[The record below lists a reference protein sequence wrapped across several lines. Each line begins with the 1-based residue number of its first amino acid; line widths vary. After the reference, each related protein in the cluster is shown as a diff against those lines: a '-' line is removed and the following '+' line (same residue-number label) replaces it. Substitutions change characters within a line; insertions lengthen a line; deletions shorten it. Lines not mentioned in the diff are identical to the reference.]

1 LRTSIYLGYRRLLY
15 KESDGLSNSYITNIA
30 EALSPSLM
38 HMHIRTLQKVASRY
52 APSRV
57 LSFDV
62 VHVFAALQM
71 IGNNGMTSR
80 NALCSGLV
88 LGEGTIKTL
97 VKHLKMQGLIETS
110 NRGTKMTAKGKG
122 ICEGLL
128 SAIPAEMSL
137 PKCSVSLSRFNYA
150 VLVREFGFAVGLG
163 IEQRDAAIKMGAA
176 GATTLLF
183 KDNKFVMPA
192 NSTDSLKKEPR
203 VRRMVVEKLN
213 PRGGDVIIIGSA
225 DSNEK
230 TAELGAKNA
239 ALLTIFS
246 HEKHHHR

>member
-1 LRTSIYLGYRRLLY
+1 
-15 KESDGLSNSYITNIA
+15 
-30 EALSPSLM
+30 M
-38 HMHIRTLQKVASRY
+38 HMYIMALEKVKSRY

-71 IGNNGMTSR
+71 IGKNNNTTSR
-80 NALCSGLV
+80 NALCEGLV
-88 LGEGTIKTL
+88 LGEGTVKTL

-110 NRGTKMTAKGKG
+110 NRGTKLSAKGKS
-122 ICEGLL
+122 ICEGLI
-128 SAIPAEMSL
+128 SAIPSEMSL
-137 PKCSVSLSRFNYA
+137 PKCSIALSRFNYA

-192 NSTDSLKKEPR
+192 NSDDSLKRER
-203 VRRMVVEKLN
+203 EIRRMIVEQLN
-213 PRGGDVIIIGSA
+213 PREGDVIIIGSA
-225 DSNEK
+225 DNNGK

-239 ALLTIFS
+239 ALLTIFG
-246 HEKHHHR
+246 HEKHHRHHH

>member
-1 LRTSIYLGYRRLLY
+1 M
-15 KESDGLSNSYITNIA
+15 YIT
-30 EALSPSLM
+30 
-38 HMHIRTLQKVASRY
+38 TLEKVTSRY

-71 IGNNGMTSR
+71 IGKNNNTTSR
-80 NALCSGLV
+80 NTLCTGLV

-110 NRGTKMTAKGKG
+110 NRGTKLTVKGKS

-137 PKCSVSLSRFNYA
+137 PKCSVALSRFNYA

-163 IEQRDAAIKMGAA
+163 IEQRDAAIKMGAK

-192 NSTDSLKKEPR
+192 NSDDSLKKER
-203 VRRMVVEKLN
+203 EVRRMLIEKLK
-213 PRGGDVIIIGSA
+213 PIEGDVIIIGSA
-225 DSNEK
+225 DNNGK

-246 HEKHHHR
+246 HEKHHRHHH

>member
-1 LRTSIYLGYRRLLY
+1 
-15 KESDGLSNSYITNIA
+15 
-30 EALSPSLM
+30 M
-38 HMHIRTLQKVASRY
+38 HMYIKMLEKVTSRY

-62 VHVFAALQM
+62 VHVFAGLQ
-71 IGNNGMTSR
+71 IIEKNNNITSR
-80 NALCSGLV
+80 NALRAGLV
-88 LGEGTIKTL
+88 LGEGTVKTL

-110 NRGTKMTAKGKG
+110 NRGTRLTAKGKS

-137 PKCSVSLSRFNYA
+137 PRCSIALSKFNYA
-150 VLVREFGFAVGLG
+150 VLVRDFGFAVGLG
-163 IEQRDAAIKMGAA
+163 IEQRDAAIKMGAT

-192 NSTDSLKKEPR
+192 NIDDSLKKEQEI
-203 VRRMVVEKLN
+203 RRMLIEKLN
-213 PRGGDVIIIGSA
+213 PKEGDVIIIGSA
-225 DSNEK
+225 NDNKK

-246 HEKHHHR
+246 HEKH

>member
-30 EALSPSLM
+30 EALSPSFM

-230 TAELGAKNA
+230 TAEIGAKNA

>member
-1 LRTSIYLGYRRLLY
+1 MH
-15 KESDGLSNSYITNIA
+15 KYIIML
-30 EALSPSLM
+30 E
-38 HMHIRTLQKVASRY
+38 KVASRH

-71 IGNNGMTSR
+71 IRNNGTTSR

-88 LGEGTIKTL
+88 LGEGTVKTL

-110 NRGTKMTAKGKG
+110 NRGAKMTAKGKG

-128 SAIPAEMSL
+128 LVIPAEMSL

-150 VLVREFGFAVGLG
+150 VLVKEFGFAVGLG
-163 IEQRDAAIKMGAA
+163 IEQRDAAIKMGAT

-192 NSTDSLKKEPR
+192 NSNDSLKKEPR
-203 VRRMVVEKLN
+203 VRRMLVEKLN
-213 PRGGDVIIIGSA
+213 PREGDVIIIGSA

-239 ALLTIFS
+239 ALLTVFN
-246 HEKHHHR
+246 HEKHHHHHNH

>member
-1 LRTSIYLGYRRLLY
+1 M
-15 KESDGLSNSYITNIA
+15 
-30 EALSPSLM
+30 ALE
-38 HMHIRTLQKVASRY
+38 KVTSRY

-71 IGNNGMTSR
+71 IVKGNNTTSR
-80 NALCSGLV
+80 NALCEGLV
-88 LGEGTIKTL
+88 LGEGTVRTL
-97 VKHLKMQGLIETS
+97 VKHLKMQGFIETS
-110 NRGTKMTAKGKG
+110 NRGTKLTAKGKS

-128 SAIPAEMSL
+128 SAIPSEMSL
-137 PKCSVSLSRFNYA
+137 PKCSIALSRFNYA

-163 IEQRDAAIKMGAA
+163 IEQRDAAIKMGAT

-192 NSTDSLKKEPR
+192 NSDDSLKMER
-203 VRRMVVEKLN
+203 EVRRMIVEQLN
-213 PRGGDVIIIGSA
+213 PREGDVIIIGSA
-225 DSNEK
+225 DNNGK

-239 ALLTIFS
+239 ALRTIFG
-246 HEKHHHR
+246 HEKHYRHHH

>member
-1 LRTSIYLGYRRLLY
+1 
-15 KESDGLSNSYITNIA
+15 
-30 EALSPSLM
+30 M
-38 HMHIRTLQKVASRY
+38 HMYIMALEKVTSRY

-71 IGNNGMTSR
+71 IGKNNNTTSR
-80 NALCSGLV
+80 NALCEGLV
-88 LGEGTIKTL
+88 LGEGTVKTL

-110 NRGTKMTAKGKG
+110 NRGTKLTAKGKS

-128 SAIPAEMSL
+128 SVIPSEMSL
-137 PKCSVSLSRFNYA
+137 PKCSVALSRFNYA

-163 IEQRDAAIKMGAA
+163 IEQRDAAIKMGAT

-192 NSTDSLKKEPR
+192 NSDDSLKRER
-203 VRRMVVEKLN
+203 EVRRMIVEQLN
-213 PRGGDVIIIGSA
+213 PREGDVIIIGSA
-225 DSNEK
+225 DNNGK

-239 ALLTIFS
+239 ALLTIFG
-246 HEKHHHR
+246 HEKHHRHHHHH

>member
-1 LRTSIYLGYRRLLY
+1 M
-15 KESDGLSNSYITNIA
+15 YITML
-30 EALSPSLM
+30 E
-38 HMHIRTLQKVASRY
+38 RVASRY
-52 APSRV
+52 APSRA
-57 LSFDV
+57 LSFDL
-62 VHVFAALQM
+62 VHVFVALQR
-71 IGNNGMTSR
+71 IGNKGVTSR

-88 LGEGTIKTL
+88 LGEGTVKTL

-110 NRGTKMTAKGKG
+110 NRGIKMTVKGNG
-122 ICEGLL
+122 VYEGLL

-137 PKCSVSLSRFNYA
+137 PKCSVALSRFNYA

-163 IEQRDAAIKMGAA
+163 IEQRDAAIKMGAT

-192 NSTDSLKKEPR
+192 SSNDSLKKER
-203 VRRMVVEKLN
+203 EVRRMLVEKLN
-213 PRGGDVIIIGSA
+213 PRDGDVIIIGSA

-246 HEKHHHR
+246 HEKHHHHHH

>member
-1 LRTSIYLGYRRLLY
+1 
-15 KESDGLSNSYITNIA
+15 
-30 EALSPSLM
+30 
-38 HMHIRTLQKVASRY
+38 
-52 APSRV
+52 
-57 LSFDV
+57 
-62 VHVFAALQM
+62 VFVALQR
-71 IGNNGMTSR
+71 IGNKGVTSR

-88 LGEGTIKTL
+88 LGEGTVKTL

-110 NRGTKMTAKGKG
+110 NRGIKMTAKGNG
-122 ICEGLL
+122 VYEGLL

-137 PKCSVSLSRFNYA
+137 PKCSVALSRFNYA

-163 IEQRDAAIKMGAA
+163 IEQRDAAIRMGAT

-192 NSTDSLKKEPR
+192 SSNDSLKKER
-203 VRRMVVEKLN
+203 EVRRMLVEKLN
-213 PRGGDVIIIGSA
+213 PRDGDVIIIGSA

-246 HEKHHHR
+246 HEKHHHHH

>member
-1 LRTSIYLGYRRLLY
+1 M
-15 KESDGLSNSYITNIA
+15 YIM
-30 EALSPSLM
+30 ALE
-38 HMHIRTLQKVASRY
+38 KVTSRY

-71 IGNNGMTSR
+71 IGKNNNTTSR
-80 NALCSGLV
+80 NALCEGLV
-88 LGEGTIKTL
+88 LGEGTVKTL

-110 NRGTKMTAKGKG
+110 NRGTKLTAKGKS

-128 SAIPAEMSL
+128 SVIPSEMSL
-137 PKCSVSLSRFNYA
+137 PKCSVALSRFNYA

-163 IEQRDAAIKMGAA
+163 IEQRDAAIKMGAT

-192 NSTDSLKKEPR
+192 NSDDSLKRER
-203 VRRMVVEKLN
+203 EVRRMIVEQLN
-213 PRGGDVIIIGSA
+213 PREGDVIIIGSA
-225 DSNEK
+225 DNNGK

-239 ALLTIFS
+239 ALLTIFG
-246 HEKHHHR
+246 HEKHHRHHR

>member
-1 LRTSIYLGYRRLLY
+1 M
-15 KESDGLSNSYITNIA
+15 YIT
-30 EALSPSLM
+30 
-38 HMHIRTLQKVASRY
+38 TLEKVTSRY

-71 IGNNGMTSR
+71 IGKNNNMTSR
-80 NALCSGLV
+80 NALCANLV

-110 NRGTKMTAKGKG
+110 NRGTKLTVKGRS

-137 PKCSVSLSRFNYA
+137 PKCSVALSRFNYA

-163 IEQRDAAIKMGAA
+163 IEQRDAAIKMGAK

-183 KDNKFVMPA
+183 KDNKFVMQA
-192 NSTDSLKKEPR
+192 NSDDSLKKEHE
-203 VRRMVVEKLN
+203 VRRMLIEKLN
-213 PRGGDVIIIGSA
+213 PREGDVIIIGSA
-225 DSNEK
+225 DNNGK

-246 HEKHHHR
+246 HEKHHRHHH

>member
-1 LRTSIYLGYRRLLY
+1 
-15 KESDGLSNSYITNIA
+15 
-30 EALSPSLM
+30 M
-38 HMHIRTLQKVASRY
+38 HMYIMALEKVTSRY

-71 IGNNGMTSR
+71 IGKNNNTTSR
-80 NALCSGLV
+80 NALCEGLV
-88 LGEGTIKTL
+88 LGEGTVKTL

-110 NRGTKMTAKGKG
+110 NRGTKLTAKGKS

-128 SAIPAEMSL
+128 SVIPSEMSL
-137 PKCSVSLSRFNYA
+137 PKCSVALSRFNYA

-163 IEQRDAAIKMGAA
+163 IEQRDAAIKIGAT

-192 NSTDSLKKEPR
+192 NSDDSLKRER
-203 VRRMVVEKLN
+203 EVRRMIVEQLN
-213 PRGGDVIIIGSA
+213 PREGDVIIIGSA
-225 DSNEK
+225 DNNGK

-239 ALLTIFS
+239 ALLTIFG
-246 HEKHHHR
+246 HEKHHRHHHHH

>member
-1 LRTSIYLGYRRLLY
+1 
-15 KESDGLSNSYITNIA
+15 
-30 EALSPSLM
+30 M
-38 HMHIRTLQKVASRY
+38 HMYIMALEKVTSRY

-71 IGNNGMTSR
+71 IGKNNNTTSR
-80 NALCSGLV
+80 NALCEGLV
-88 LGEGTIKTL
+88 LGEGTVKTL

-110 NRGTKMTAKGKG
+110 NRGTKLTAKGKS
-122 ICEGLL
+122 ICEGLI
-128 SAIPAEMSL
+128 SAIPSEMSL
-137 PKCSVSLSRFNYA
+137 PKCSIALSRFNYA

-192 NSTDSLKKEPR
+192 NSEDSLKRER
-203 VRRMVVEKLN
+203 EIRRMIVEQLN
-213 PRGGDVIIIGSA
+213 PREGDVIIIGSA
-225 DSNEK
+225 DNNGK

-239 ALLTIFS
+239 ALLTIFG
-246 HEKHHHR
+246 HEKHHCHHH

>member
-1 LRTSIYLGYRRLLY
+1 MHV
-15 KESDGLSNSYITNIA
+15 YI
-30 EALSPSLM
+30 M
-38 HMHIRTLQKVASRY
+38 MLQKVASRY

-71 IGNNGMTSR
+71 IGNNDMTSR
-80 NALCSGLV
+80 NALCSGLA

-97 VKHLKMQGLIETS
+97 VKHLKMQRLIETS

-122 ICEGLL
+122 IYEGLL

-137 PKCSVSLSRFNYA
+137 PKCSISLSRFNYA

-163 IEQRDAAIKMGAA
+163 IEQRDAALKMGAT

-192 NSTDSLKKEPR
+192 NNKDSLKKELQ
-203 VRRMVVEKLN
+203 VRRMLVEKLN
-213 PRGGDVIIIGSA
+213 PREGDVIIIGSA

-246 HEKHHHR
+246 HEKHPHHH

>member
-1 LRTSIYLGYRRLLY
+1 M
-15 KESDGLSNSYITNIA
+15 YITML
-30 EALSPSLM
+30 E
-38 HMHIRTLQKVASRY
+38 RVASRY
-52 APSRV
+52 APSRA
-57 LSFDV
+57 LSFDL
-62 VHVFAALQM
+62 VHVFVALQR
-71 IGNNGMTSR
+71 IGNKGVTSR

-88 LGEGTIKTL
+88 LGEGTVKTL

-110 NRGTKMTAKGKG
+110 NRGIKMTVKGNG
-122 ICEGLL
+122 VYEGLL

-137 PKCSVSLSRFNYA
+137 PKCSVALSRFNYA

-163 IEQRDAAIKMGAA
+163 IEQRDAAIRMGAT

-192 NSTDSLKKEPR
+192 SSNDSLKKER
-203 VRRMVVEKLN
+203 EVRRMLVEKLN
-213 PRGGDVIIIGSA
+213 PRDGDVIIIGSA

-246 HEKHHHR
+246 HEKHHHHH